1 MHVITGSQLRTYH
14 SFFEENMNDL
24 FIIKNLRCSYD
35 KDYKDGISKVI
46 LEIKSLNIPRGKKVF
61 IVGESGIGKS
71 TILETLGMMNNT
83 LVEDDNTQFVFFEDG
98 GKSLD
103 LKALWAKSDA
113 ELSAFRLKHFS
124 FIFQSTNLM
133 RNFTAY
139 ENIALT
145 RMLQGY
151 SRASSFEK
159 AAAIL
164 ADLGLGHIDS
174 TRMTQELSGGQQQRL
189 AFARAILPDFTVLFG
204 DEPTG
209 NLDSDNA
216 IKAIELLTNKLS
228 EMENSS
234 AIIVSHDMRLAI
246 TFADVIIK
254 IRKES
259 RILSQ
264 VSDEISYYG
273 VIDDRCVYTRDS
285 RTSDW
290 TNGEDSYSDI
300 NFELYL
306 KKC

>member
-1 MHVITGSQLRTYH
+1 MKRL
-14 SFFEENMNDL
+14 FEIE
-24 FIIKNLRCSYD
+24 NLRCSYD
-35 KDYKDGISKVI
+35 KNYREGVSKVI
-46 LEIKSLNIPRGKKVF
+46 LEIHKLLIPKGKKVF

-83 LVEDDNTQFVFFEDG
+83 IVPDAQAKFLFYEEESRAV
-98 GKSLD
+98 D
-103 LKALWAKSDA
+103 LADLWRHSDK

-151 SRASSFEK
+151 SEEEAFARAAEV
-159 AAAIL
+159 L
-164 ADLGLGHIDS
+164 ADLGLQHIDRY
-174 TRMTQELSGGQQQRL
+174 RMAQELSGGQQQRL

-216 IKAIELLTNKLS
+216 VKAMELLSDKLKQI
-228 EMENSS
+228 EGSS
-234 AIIVSHDMRLAI
+234 AIIVSHDMHLAV

-259 RILSQ
+259 RPSKTAN
-264 VSDEISYYG
+264 DEVIYYG
-273 VIDDRCVYTRDS
+273 VIDEESIFTAPDGEH
-285 RTSDW
+285 W
-290 TNGEDSYSDI
+290 TNGREQYGSAD
-300 NFELYL
+300 FEQYL
-306 KKC
+306 KRW